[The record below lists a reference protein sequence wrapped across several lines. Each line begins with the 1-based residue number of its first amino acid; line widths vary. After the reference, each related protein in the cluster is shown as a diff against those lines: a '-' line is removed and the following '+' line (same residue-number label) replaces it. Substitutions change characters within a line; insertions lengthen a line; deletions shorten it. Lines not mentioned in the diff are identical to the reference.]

1 MKKGRERVRNLIF
14 VGIWVPH
21 FHRDLD
27 VVPKVLKEL
36 LTELLDHGPLIW
48 TQDKIE
54 VEKKHSNTDLWGSEA
69 LLKKEWKKPQTFS
82 KVMKE

>member
-36 LTELLDHGPLIW
+36 QTELLDHGPLIW

-54 VEKKHSNTDLWGSEA
+54 VEKSTQTLTCEGVKLYF
-69 LLKKEWKKPQTFS
+69 KKNEKKKKTS
-82 KVMKE
+82 LM